1 MQPPEKPVTADPGKR
16 NPETPEADTL
26 KSPVLAATPKPPST
40 STTVSPKAPTPVAT
54 PGQKP
59 ASAEGASTASQV
71 RTPEAPRSPTTARLP
86 KQSIAAAAM
95 AKLQTR
101 GGSQHAKIFTQSSP
115 KPPEKAV
122 TVEKTLMPASE
133 TVNATFA

>member
-1 MQPPEKPVTADPGKR
+1 
-16 NPETPEADTL
+16 
-26 KSPVLAATPKPPST
+26 
-40 STTVSPKAPTPVAT
+40 
-54 PGQKP
+54 
-59 ASAEGASTASQV
+59 
-71 RTPEAPRSPTTARLP
+71 LP